1 MALIFSQILF
11 ARPIKAGDVIEIN
24 VPGNT
29 TLSGK
34 VVVNDNGTIDYPLL
48 SDRSIIGLS
57 VREVMD
63 LLTFAVAKADPA
75 SMVVVNLLSDYKLKV
90 NVLGQVKKPGMVM
103 VEKGATIQ
111 EVLLEAQGATEFA
124 NLSDIRLIRKD
135 KSSDNSEQVN
145 LELFLE
151 NGNIKELPE
160 VKNSD
165 TYIVLKEKR
174 SRSIKVLGA
183 VKKPGFFNPVA
194 ESNLFDLI
202 QLAGGQLDDAD
213 LTKIRHITTIDGKK
227 IDTFINLRD
236 FWEDFSSQDLI
247 PKVSEGDV
255 IIVYRK
261 SITWPAFMG
270 WIRDA
275 VSLVTV
281 FVLVRGVAFN

>member
-1 MALIFSQILF
+1 
-11 ARPIKAGDVIEIN
+11 
-24 VPGNT
+24 
-29 TLSGK
+29 
-34 VVVNDNGTIDYPLL
+34 
-48 SDRSIIGLS
+48 
-57 VREVMD
+57 MD

-90 NVLGQVKKPGMVM
+90 NVLGQIKKPGMVM

-135 KSSDNSEQVN
+135 NSSDNSEMVN
-145 LELFLE
+145 LEIFLE

-160 VKNSD
+160 VKNGD

-213 LTKIRHITTIDGKK
+213 LTKIRHITTVDGKR